1 MPRPRLPVGEHG
13 KISRRQLDD
22 GRWVASCW
30 VRDEDGKRRHVTKTT
45 PPNTR
50 DRTGAVAE
58 RTLTDSLKNRH
69 IDHNS
74 RLNATSTIHQLWT
87 EFWKQLLTQ
96 GRSHNTLR
104 DYDRQS
110 KAILTRFGD
119 LHIRE
124 VTTQALDTFIQDVAT
139 QRGVP
144 TARKNRTILLGM
156 FKIAVRFKAI
166 DINPIREL
174 SSIEGKRK
182 KQAQSLDAESLAQLL
197 RDLRTS
203 KVPCPVVLS
212 QYQIDRGQKTTDTHI
227 PTVAEFCASND
238 MADII
243 TLFAA
248 TGCRISEL
256 LAIRINEDID
266 LDAKTASVTGQIV
279 RIRGQGLVRQD
290 LTKSEA
296 GDGRVLPL
304 PQFAVDMLKRRRQ
317 DSTYVFESRAGTI
330 LDPETVAAAVASD
343 PHSTRLGV
351 GDHSHVPEVGSD
363 DPRRRGT
370 VSEAGSRPTR
380 ARAGVD
386 DAGCLLRS
394 RPGTH
399 RGSGGTRRR
408 DLPDVMKSKVWSNSG
423 PTKRRPGPRVS
434 KHCLTWPCGAAG
446 N

>member
-13 KISRRQLDD
+13 KISRRELPD
-22 GRWVASCW
+22 GRWVATCW
-30 VRDEDGKRRHVTKTT
+30 VRDEDGKRRQATKTT

-124 VTTQALDTFIQDVAT
+124 VTTQALDTFIQDVAN

-197 RDLRTS
+197 QDLRTS

-212 QYQIDRGQKTTDTHI
+212 QYQIDRGQKTTETHI

-266 LDAKTASVTGQIV
+266 LTAKTASVTGQIV

-330 LDPETVAAAVASD
+330 LDPETVQRRWRQIRTALDLEWVTTHTFRKSVATILDDEGLSARQAADQLGHAQVSMTQDVYYGRGKVHTAAA
-343 PHSTRLGV
+343 
-351 GDHSHVPEVGSD
+351 
-363 DPRRRGT
+363 
-370 VSEAGSRPTR
+370 EALDGAISRT
-380 ARAGVD
+380 
-386 DAGCLLRS
+386 S
-394 RPGTH
+394 
-399 RGSGGTRRR
+399 
-408 DLPDVMKSKVWSNSG
+408 
-423 PTKRRPGPRVS
+423 
-434 KHCLTWPCGAAG
+434 
-446 N
+446 

>member
-1 MPRPRLPVGEHG
+1 
-13 KISRRQLDD
+13 
-22 GRWVASCW
+22 
-30 VRDEDGKRRHVTKTT
+30 
-45 PPNTR
+45 
-50 DRTGAVAE
+50 
-58 RTLTDSLKNRH
+58 
-69 IDHNS
+69 
-74 RLNATSTIHQLWT
+74 
-87 EFWKQLLTQ
+87 
-96 GRSHNTLR
+96 
-104 DYDRQS
+104 
-110 KAILTRFGD
+110 
-119 LHIRE
+119 
-124 VTTQALDTFIQDVAT
+124 
-139 QRGVP
+139 
-144 TARKNRTILLGM
+144 M

-197 RDLRTS
+197 QDLRTS

-266 LDAKTASVTGQIV
+266 LETKTASVTGQIV

-330 LDPETVAAAVASD
+330 LDPETVQRRWRQIRTALDLEWVTTHTFRKSVATILDDEGLSARQAADQLGHAQVSMTQDVYYGRGRVHTAAA
-343 PHSTRLGV
+343 
-351 GDHSHVPEVGSD
+351 
-363 DPRRRGT
+363 
-370 VSEAGSRPTR
+370 EALDGAISRT
-380 ARAGVD
+380 
-386 DAGCLLRS
+386 S
-394 RPGTH
+394 
-399 RGSGGTRRR
+399 
-408 DLPDVMKSKVWSNSG
+408 
-423 PTKRRPGPRVS
+423 
-434 KHCLTWPCGAAG
+434 
-446 N
+446 

>member
-1 MPRPRLPVGEHG
+1 MPRPRLPVGEYG
-13 KISRRQLDD
+13 KISRRQLPD

-58 RTLTDSLKNRH
+58 RTLTDSLKTRH

-124 VTTQALDTFIQDVAT
+124 VTTQALDTFIQDVAN

-212 QYQIDRGQKTTDTHI
+212 QYQIDRGQKTTETHI

-330 LDPETVAAAVASD
+330 LDPETVQRRWRQIRTALGLEWVTTHTFRKSVATILDDEGLSARQAADQLGHAQVSMTTDVYFGRGRVHPAVA
-343 PHSTRLGV
+343 
-351 GDHSHVPEVGSD
+351 
-363 DPRRRGT
+363 
-370 VSEAGSRPTR
+370 EALDGAISRT
-380 ARAGVD
+380 
-386 DAGCLLRS
+386 S
-394 RPGTH
+394 
-399 RGSGGTRRR
+399 
-408 DLPDVMKSKVWSNSG
+408 
-423 PTKRRPGPRVS
+423 
-434 KHCLTWPCGAAG
+434 
-446 N
+446 

>member
-1 MPRPRLPVGEHG
+1 MPRPRLPVGEYG

-58 RTLTDSLKNRH
+58 RTLLESLKTRSINQTSH
-69 IDHNS
+69 ITG
-74 RLNATSTIHQLWT
+74 TSTVHELWA
-87 EFWKQLLTQ
+87 EFWKQLTGQ

-139 QRGVP
+139 TRGVP

-166 DINPIREL
+166 DVNPIREL

-182 KQAQSLDAESLAQLL
+182 KRAKSLDAESLAQLL
-197 RDLRTS
+197 QDLRTS

-212 QYQIDRGQKTTDTHI
+212 QYQIDRGQKTAETHI

-256 LAIRINEDID
+256 LAIRTNEDID
-266 LDAKTASVTGQIV
+266 LEAKTASVTGQIV

-304 PQFAVDMLKRRRQ
+304 PQFAVDMLKQRRQ

-330 LDPETVAAAVASD
+330 LDPETVQRRWRQIRTALDLEWVTTHTFRKSVATILDDEGLSARQAADQLGHAQVSMTQDVYYGRGRVHTAAA
-343 PHSTRLGV
+343 
-351 GDHSHVPEVGSD
+351 
-363 DPRRRGT
+363 
-370 VSEAGSRPTR
+370 EALDGAISR
-380 ARAGVD
+380 
-386 DAGCLLRS
+386 
-394 RPGTH
+394 
-399 RGSGGTRRR
+399 
-408 DLPDVMKSKVWSNSG
+408 KS
-423 PTKRRPGPRVS
+423 
-434 KHCLTWPCGAAG
+434 
-446 N
+446 

>member
-1 MPRPRLPVGEHG
+1 MPRPRLPVGEYG
-13 KISRRQLDD
+13 KISRRQLPD
-22 GRWVASCW
+22 GRWVATCW
-30 VRDEDGKRRHVTKTT
+30 IRDEDGKRRQVTKTT
-45 PPNTR
+45 PPNTT
-50 DRTGAVAE
+50 DRYGAVAE
-58 RTLTDSLKNRH
+58 RTLLESLKTRSINQTSH
-69 IDHNS
+69 ITG
-74 RLNATSTIHQLWT
+74 TSTVRELWA
-87 EFWKQLLTQ
+87 EFWKQLTGQ

-110 KAILTRFGD
+110 KAILIRFGD

-139 QRGVP
+139 TRGVP

-212 QYQIDRGQKTTDTHI
+212 QYQIDRGQKTTETHI

-256 LAIRINEDID
+256 LAIRTNEDID
-266 LDAKTASVTGQIV
+266 LEMKTASVTGQIV

-330 LDPETVAAAVASD
+330 LDPETVQRRWRQIRTALDLEWVTTHTFRKSVATILDDEGLSARQAADQLGHAQVSMTTDVYFGRGRVHPAVANALD
-343 PHSTRLGV
+343 
-351 GDHSHVPEVGSD
+351 
-363 DPRRRGT
+363 
-370 VSEAGSRPTR
+370 AAISRT
-380 ARAGVD
+380 
-386 DAGCLLRS
+386 S
-394 RPGTH
+394 
-399 RGSGGTRRR
+399 
-408 DLPDVMKSKVWSNSG
+408 
-423 PTKRRPGPRVS
+423 
-434 KHCLTWPCGAAG
+434 
-446 N
+446 